1 MFHSYLCFL
10 AVFRAFLF
18 AIMSKRTF
26 SRQRYYFFR
35 IYASARR
42 IFLRK
47 SYILPLFL
55 LLFPFVI
62 PLYATY
68 LPSTLFLKTINLI
81 YYPPPNITCLYTLHS
96 SRYTLHQK
104 KHPPRQFFL
113 HISKKNTTFVAKLGT
128 SNERLLQHVY
138 ILPHILRR
146 RAIALPY
153 SVMADLLANSTISAS

>member
-18 AIMSKRTF
+18 AILSKRTF

-47 SYILPLFL
+47 SHILPLFL
-55 LLFPFVI
+55 LLFPFVL

-68 LPSTLFLKTINLI
+68 LPSTLFLKTIDLI
-81 YYPPPNITCLYTLHS
+81 YYPPPNITCLYTLHLTL
-96 SRYTLHQK
+96 YTRKNTLQGNFSCTY
-104 KHPPRQFFL
+104 Q
-113 HISKKNTTFVAKLGT
+113 KKNTTFVAKLGT